1 MRLLESRIDGGSE
14 SVRLTGRIET
24 RGGLVELWFEYP
36 AAFAAFVRN
45 DADVFVPAM
54 LPVAMMRGEPVEVE
68 QPVSRELYRN
78 LDELQDVFATWYP
91 REMRRVETRFS
102 AVVIKSH
109 EETPATLAYFSAGVD
124 SFYTALKRRYDLQ
137 TSLPEITHL
146 LYMRGVETPLSNDS
160 RVTVD
165 VMRRIA
171 AEMGYPLLAGA
182 TNLRDVFNI
191 DWGDY
196 YCGAGLAAI
205 GLSLSRGVGHVLIP
219 SSSSYRSEDLYP
231 WSTHPLTDRLWST
244 EYCRIRQCGCEATRA
259 EKIDRV
265 VSRDPVALK
274 YLRVCT
280 VNRGEFVNCG
290 QCPKC
295 VRTIITLAM
304 LDRLR
309 QAPTFREQFPSRLV
323 RQVDFG
329 NPVEYRFMCEV
340 LALAREKGY
349 ANDVTRAIKR
359 RLRAQARRQAI
370 LQWLA
375 NTPASPIVA
384 GCRSA
389 YRRLTRYLRRKK

>member
-1 MRLLESRIDGGSE
+1 MKLLESRIDGGPE

-24 RGGLVELWFEYP
+24 RDGPVELWFEYP
-36 AAFAAFVRN
+36 AGLADFVRN

-54 LPVAMMRGEPVEVE
+54 LPVAMLRGEPVEVE
-68 QPVSRELYRN
+68 QPVSRELARN

-102 AVVIKSH
+102 AVVAKTH
-109 EETPATLAYFSAGVD
+109 EEAPATAAYFSAGVD
-124 SFYTALKRRYDLQ
+124 SFYTALKRRYGAQ
-137 TSLPEITHL
+137 TALPEITHL
-146 LYMRGVETPLSNDS
+146 LYMRGVEAPLSNDS

-165 VMRRIA
+165 VMHRIA
-171 AEMGYPLLAGA
+171 AELGYPMLAGA
-182 TNLRDVFNI
+182 TNLRDAFNI

-205 GLSLSRGVGHVLIP
+205 GLSLSQGIGHVLIP
-219 SSSSYRSEDLYP
+219 SSSSYRPEDLYP

-259 EKIDRV
+259 EKIDRI
-265 VSRDPVALK
+265 VSRDPVALQ

-295 VRTIITLAM
+295 VRTMITLAM
-304 LDRLR
+304 LDRLG
-309 QAPTFREQFPSRLV
+309 QAPTFCERHPSRLV

-329 NPVEYRFMCEV
+329 DPVEYQFLCEV
-340 LALAREKGY
+340 LALAREKGCH
-349 ANDVTRAIKR
+349 NDVTRAIGR
-359 RLRAQARRQAI
+359 RLRAQARRQAV

-375 NTPASPIVA
+375 NTPASPVVA

-389 YRRLTRYLRRKK
+389 YRRVKRSLRPKK

>member
-1 MRLLESRIDGGSE
+1 MRLVETRLDGGSE
-14 SVRLTGRIET
+14 TVRLTGRIET
-24 RGGLVELWFEYP
+24 RSGPVELWFEYP
-36 AAFAAFVRN
+36 AALAALVRN
-45 DADVFVPAM
+45 DADVFVPAL
-54 LPVAMMRGEPVEVE
+54 LPVAMLRGEPVEIE

-78 LDELQDVFATWYP
+78 LDELQDVFSTWYP
-91 REMRRVETRFS
+91 REMRRVATRFP
-102 AVVIKSH
+102 AVVAKAH
-109 EETPATLAYFSAGVD
+109 AEAPATVAYFSAGVD
-124 SFYTALKRRYDLQ
+124 SFYSALKRRYDVP

-146 LYMRGVETPLSNDS
+146 LYVRGVEAPLSNDS

-171 AEMGYPLLAGA
+171 DEIGYPLLAGA
-182 TNLRDVFNI
+182 TNLRDAFNI

-219 SSSSYRSEDLYP
+219 SSSSYRPEDLYP

-265 VSRDPVALK
+265 VSRDPVALR

-295 VRTIITLAM
+295 VRTMITLAM
-304 LDRLR
+304 LDRLG
-309 QAPTFREQFPSRLV
+309 QAPTFHAPVPSRLV
-323 RQVDFG
+323 RQVDVG
-329 NPVEYRFMCEV
+329 DPVEYQFLCEV
-340 LALAREKGY
+340 LALAREKHCE
-349 ANDVTRAIKR
+349 NEVTRAIGR

-370 LQWLA
+370 QQWLA
-375 NTPASPIVA
+375 NTPAGPVVA

-389 YRRLTRYLRRKK
+389 YRRLARYLRPKR